1 MNEHCAISKFTHAS
15 VWRSL
20 AKVEQSPEHF
30 LNFWL
35 RTRCLRIRSLQEFTY
50 FIMNH
55 AGGCFRHSLCLSNEN
70 DPHILADAKWHAYS
84 WQTQICSLT
93 KNIVTSSIHKV
104 SISPDLYYI
113 RFDPT
118 PDTNSDP
125 MANSSGNMRYVPL
138 GCFPPWWD
146 VGSLTIFKISRETAT
161 LSRVTVMTTVNMSQ
175 RCKLMT
181 IQHGGGHGNDA
192 DGSIVFGDE
201 FLSTKEIRGV
211 CWSLHPTFEE
221 KSLRPGVVS
230 S

>member
-1 MNEHCAISKFTHAS
+1 MA
-15 VWRSL
+15 
-20 AKVEQSPEHF
+20 
-30 LNFWL
+30 
-35 RTRCLRIRSLQEFTY
+35 RIF
-50 FIMNH
+50 M
-55 AGGCFRHSLCLSNEN
+55 
-70 DPHILADAKWHAYS
+70 ADANLFFGKE
-84 WQTQICSLT
+84 
-93 KNIVTSSIHKV
+93 TSSIHKV

-138 GCFPPWWD
+138 GCFPP
-146 VGSLTIFKISRETAT
+146 GSLTIFKISRETAT

-211 CWSLHPTFEE
+211 C
-221 KSLRPGVVS
+221 
-230 S
+230 